1 MSFHILA
8 SGKNCQ
14 KNCQNSNSNSLTVVL
29 TDTDAPLNF
38 YVRP

>member
-8 SGKNCQ
+8 SG
-14 KNCQNSNSNSLTVVL
+14 KNCQNSNSNSLTVVP